1 MFKKITALFM
11 AAVTFFGVLFGVPCY
26 ANGREL
32 DLSRF
37 KLVWSDEFSGD
48 SVDETIWNGHYVWG
62 GTEIRRG
69 GYWNKK
75 MASVADGCL
84 TIRTEYLPEGLD
96 GGPVGYYSYG
106 MDTRKSFEQ
115 KYGYF
120 ETRCILPKG
129 HDLWGAFWLLCD
141 GTFDETEKGVNGAEL
156 DIFESLYTQAKNP
169 NMVSSNIHIDGYGD
183 AHQALGSKKFL
194 LHGNPYE
201 EFNTFGM
208 EWNENGYT
216 FYINGKK
223 SFSTKW
229 GGVSAVPE
237 WLILSVEVG
246 GLNGTPTCNTLEG
259 IDSSEFIVDYV
270 RAYTYAD

>member
-1 MFKKITALFM
+1 MFKKITAFFT
-11 AAVTFFGVLFGVPCY
+11 AAATFLCVLLNIPCY
-26 ANGREL
+26 AGGKEIDYDKFTL
-32 DLSRF
+32 T
-37 KLVWSDEFSGD
+37 WSDEFNGD
-48 SVDETIWNGHYVWG
+48 SVDESLWNGHYVWG

-75 MASVADGCL
+75 MASVANGRL
-84 TIRTEYLPEGLD
+84 TIRTEYLPDGLD
-96 GGPVGYYSYG
+96 GGPAGYYSYG
-106 MDTRKSFEQ
+106 MDTRNAFEQ

-141 GTFDETEKGVNGAEL
+141 GVFDETDAGVNGAEL
-156 DIFESLYTQAKNP
+156 DIFESLYTQAGNP

-183 AHQALGSKKFL
+183 AHRALGSKRFL
-194 LHGNPYE
+194 LRGNPYE

-216 FYINGKK
+216 FYINGRK

-237 WLILSVEVG
+237 WLILSVETG
-246 GLNGTPTCNTLEG
+246 GKDGVPSCDILEG
-259 IDSSEFIVDYV
+259 VEKSEFVVDYV
-270 RAYTYAD
+270 RAYTHK

>member
-1 MFKKITALFM
+1 MFKTITAFFT
-11 AAVTFFGVLFGVPCY
+11 AAATFLCVLLNIPCY
-26 ANGREL
+26 AGGKAL
-32 DLSRF
+32 DLDRF
-37 KLVWSDEFSGD
+37 TLVWSDEFDGD
-48 SVDETIWNGHYVWG
+48 SVNENVWTGHYVWG

-75 MASVADGCL
+75 MASVKDGHL
-84 TIRTEYLPEGLD
+84 TIRTAYLPEGLD
-96 GGPVGYYSYG
+96 GGPAGYYSYG
-106 MDTRKSFEQ
+106 MDTRHSFEQ

-129 HDLWGAFWLLCD
+129 NDLWGAFWMLCD
-141 GTFDETEKGVNGAEL
+141 GAYDETDGGVNGAEL

-183 AHQALGSKKFL
+183 AHRALGSKRFL
-194 LHGNPYE
+194 LRGNPYE
-201 EFNTFGM
+201 EFNTYGM

-216 FYINGKK
+216 FYINGQK

-237 WLILSVEVG
+237 WLILSVETG
-246 GLNGTPTCNTLEG
+246 GKDGVPSCG
-259 IDSSEFIVDYV
+259 ILDGVESSEFIVDYV
-270 RAYTYAD
+270 RAYAYK